1 MSRKNPKQRGSALVV
16 AIFIIVVM
24 SILAAVIARVLTTT
38 SASSVDE
45 VYGARAFHAAN
56 SGAQVFLTSLF
67 PLGEDGAANSACNST
82 IPVQDFTQSDT
93 ALKNCTAEVSCE
105 FAEFSEYTLTH
116 YRIISVGRC
125 TVGDRQYSREVI
137 LEAIDEG
144 V

>member
-1 MSRKNPKQRGSALVV
+1 MV

-67 PLGEDGAANSACNST
+67 PLGEDRASSTACSSGLT
-82 IPVQDFTQSDT
+82 INFVQDDSG
-93 ALKNCTAEVSCE
+93 LRNCSAEVSCKSEQFSE
-105 FAEFSEYTLTH
+105 FAVTQ
-116 YRIISVGRC
+116 YRIISQGRC
-125 TVGDRQYSREVI
+125 TVGDKQYSREVI
-137 LEAIDEG
+137 LEALDEES
-144 V
+144 

>member
-1 MSRKNPKQRGSALVV
+1 MFHSNSKQRGSALVV

-67 PLGEDGAANSACNST
+67 PLGEDGADDAACISGLT
-82 IPVQDFTQSDT
+82 ISNFSQDDIGLS
-93 ALKNCTAEVSCE
+93 NCTAVVSCQSTD
-105 FAEFSEYTLTH
+105 FNEYALTQ
-116 YRIISVGRC
+116 YRIISQGSC
-125 TVGDRQYSREVI
+125 AVGDNSYSREVI